1 MLIFKFDNVLTELF
15 EKSAFGCQLTQCD
28 TPDERNSNKK
38 EMAVNNR
45 DNSSKM

>member
-15 EKSAFGCQLTQCD
+15 EKSACGCTLTQCD
-28 TPDERNSNKK
+28 ERNPNKK
-38 EMAVNNR
+38 EMAVNNT